1 MFRKIAICLSL
12 ALLVALPATAQDFQ
26 KGLAAHKRGDYAAAF
41 KQWWPLAARGIV
53 AAQFNLGLMYAQ
65 GQGVPQDYGKAVE
78 WYRKAAEQGLA
89 RAQHSLGV
97 SYASGRGVPR
107 DYAEAVKWYRKAAEQ
122 GIYKAQYNLGG
133 MYAEGQG
140 VPQDYILAHMWY
152 SLAAT
157 SGHPY
162 AKGERERAAE
172 EMNSAQI
179 TKSQE
184 LVTQW
189 WAKHRK
195 K

>member
-1 MFRKIAICLSL
+1 MLRRIAIGLVL
-12 ALLVALPATAQDFQ
+12 ALLVALPATAQDFE
-26 KGLAAHKRGDYAAAF
+26 KGMQAHKRGDYATAF
-41 KQWWPLAARGIV
+41 KNWRPLAAKGIV

-65 GQGVPQDYGKAVE
+65 SQGVPRDYGKAVE

-89 RAQHSLGV
+89 RAQHNLGV
-97 SYASGRGVPR
+97 SYDSGRGVPR
-107 DYAEAVKWYRKAAEQ
+107 DYAEAVNWYRKAAEQ
-122 GIYKAQYNLGG
+122 GLYQAQYNLGG

-162 AKGERERAAE
+162 AKGERDRAAE
-172 EMNSAQI
+172 EMNAAQI
-179 TKSQE
+179 AEAQKLAGE
-184 LVTQW
+184 W

-195 K
+195 N